1 MLHFQRWKL
10 ILVFGIVVAGILFAL
25 PNLFPSATMA
35 RMPVWLPHKQ
45 VNLGLD
51 LQGGAHLLYQ
61 LDEKEM
67 VDDWLNTVRGDV
79 RETLRSSHIGYTD
92 LAQDVVARNVSVKI
106 RDAADVDKAFAALK
120 KIAQPVGGTVFAGFS
135 GYDIDVARQGDDAV
149 TLTLTNVGMTH
160 RMGSAIQASI
170 ETIRRRVDAFGT
182 TEPSIQREGRDR
194 VLVQVPG
201 IQDVEHLKELI
212 GTTGKL
218 EFKLVDPSANAAQI
232 AASKQIPP
240 GDELV
245 YGVRAPKGSPEGTA
259 PIPYVLKSQVLVSGA
274 NLVDAQPGFDSRSGE
289 PVVTFRFDAAGATR
303 FGKVTQENVGLPFAI
318 VLDNKVI
325 SAPVIREPILGG
337 TGQISGNFTVQQ
349 ANDLAVL
356 LRSGALPA
364 KLTVIEER
372 TVGASLGADSIA
384 SGKKAAL
391 LGLLMVV
398 IFMFAAYGLFGLF
411 ANIALIVN
419 IALIFGVL
427 SLIGA
432 TLTLPGIAGIVLT
445 IGIAVDANVLI
456 NERIREE
463 IRTGKSPFASVEA
476 GYTRALAT
484 IIDSNVTTL
493 ISTLVLFWLG
503 SGPVRGFAVTLTI
516 GILTSMFTAVTV
528 TRMMV
533 TYWLRWT
540 RPQLIPI

>member
-1 MLHFQRWKL
+1 MLHFQRWKM
-10 ILVFGIVVAGILFAL
+10 ILVFGVVIAGILFAL
-25 PNLFPSATMA
+25 PNLFPAATMA
-35 RMPVWLPHKQ
+35 RLPAWLPHKQ

-61 LDEKEM
+61 IDEKEM
-67 VDDWLNTVRGDV
+67 VQDWLNTIRGDV
-79 RETLRSSHIGYTD
+79 RETLRRARIGYTD
-92 LAQDVVARNVSVKI
+92 LALNVANRSVSVKI
-106 RDAADVDKAFAALK
+106 RDAADEDKAYDELRK
-120 KIAQPVGGTVFAGFS
+120 LAQPIGGNVFSGFS
-135 GYDIDVARQGDDAV
+135 GYDMDVAKEGTDGV
-149 TLTLTNVGMTH
+149 SLTITDVGMTH
-160 RMGSAIQASI
+160 RMGNAIQASI

-201 IQDVEHLKELI
+201 IQDVQRLKELI
-212 GTTGKL
+212 GKTGKL
-218 EFKLVDPSANAAQI
+218 EFKLVDPSVNAVQVAET
-232 AASKQIPP
+232 KQVPV

-245 YGVRAPKGSPEGTA
+245 FGNPPSGAPPGSPQ
-259 PIPYVLKSQVLVSGA
+259 IPYVLKSQVLVSGQ
-274 NLVDAQPGFDSRSGE
+274 NLVDAQAAFDQRTGE
-289 PVVTFRFDAAGATR
+289 PVVTFRFDAAGAKR
-303 FGKVTQENVGLPFAI
+303 FALVTQENVGLPFAI
-318 VLDNKVI
+318 VLDDKVI

-337 TGQISGNFTVQQ
+337 TGQISGSFSVQE

-391 LGLLMVV
+391 MGLALVM
-398 IFMFAAYGLFGLF
+398 IFMLAGYGLFGMF
-411 ANIALIVN
+411 ANVALIFN
-419 IALIFGVL
+419 IALIFAVL
-427 SLIGA
+427 SLMGA

-463 IRTGKSPFASVEA
+463 IRAGKSPYAAVDA
-476 GYTRALAT
+476 GYARALVT

-493 ISTLVLFWLG
+493 IAVLVLFWLG
-503 SGPVRGFAVTLTI
+503 SGPVRGFAVTLTV
-516 GILTSMFTAVTV
+516 GILASMFTAVTV
-528 TRMMV
+528 TRLMV
-533 TYWLRWT
+533 SYWLRWT